1 MPQPPKQAT
10 LAPGIV
16 LSKRF
21 RIEQLIGSGGYA
33 NVYRATDL
41 TFGYDRAIKEV
52 TDLDPGVRDQFRLEA
67 ELLINSQHPN
77 IPHGYHII
85 EEKGRLYLV
94 MDYVQGKDLEERL
107 NDSLTKEHRPLDE
120 AQVLRWAIDISGA
133 LDEMHNL
140 GVPVIHRDIK
150 PANIKITPD
159 GRPILIDFGLAKLQ
173 ARGPTM
179 TAAQGVSPGFAPPEQ
194 YMARGRTDPRTDI
207 YALGATLYACLTG
220 KDPPEAPGRLLAQTG
235 AGGTNGMQLVP
246 PRRINPKVSDASE
259 RIVLRAL
266 ELSPNN
272 RQQSARE
279 LQDELIAALQR
290 LTGAAGGTTMGMGPA
305 CSRCGTQNRPDAVR
319 CANCGTSLRG
329 TEGPQRSL
337 PPGGPPSDV
346 SAKRPALSPAGGM
359 RAKEPLAGVNRTLA
373 AAAGAGGTGAAAVA
387 GVGRTGRQVAVAAP
401 RSGKQPVVAA
411 EPRTARQAAVAAEPR
426 SGKQPIPNGVNGT
439 GKQKALAA
447 TRAEP
452 AGAASAGVVAAKN
465 MATALLPAQG
475 AIAPIPA
482 KGAVEPAVAV
492 ARGKKA
498 AARATAT
505 VESGRPAWIGRRWDT
520 PVPNFGKVMLTLAA
534 IEVVW
539 GVIILALG
547 GVALATQGS
556 PFPVTQLVLGWLVVV
571 LILSI
576 LGAQALSRPVYRKN
590 ELSGA
595 RRWLQGIAITLY
607 SLAVQA
613 AGIWGATV
621 FMAAPPNPVLAVAS
635 YALFGISAL
644 IAGIVGIATVLG

>member
-1 MPQPPKQAT
+1 MPQPAKQAT
-10 LAPGIV
+10 LAPGVV

-52 TDLDPGVRDQFRLEA
+52 TDPDPGVRDQFRLEA

-120 AQVLRWAIDISGA
+120 AQVLRWAVEISGA
-133 LDEMHNL
+133 LDVMHNL

-279 LQDELIAALQR
+279 LRDELIAALQR
-290 LTGAAGGTTMGMGPA
+290 LTGGVGGTTMGMGPA
-305 CSRCGTQNRPDAVR
+305 CPRCGTQNRPDAAR
-319 CANCGTSLRG
+319 CVNCGTSLRG

-346 SAKRPALSPAGGM
+346 SAKRPALSPAGGV
-359 RAKEPLAGVNRTLA
+359 RAKEPAVGINRTLVAAAGGAGA
-373 AAAGAGGTGAAAVA
+373 AAAGA
-387 GVGRTGRQVAVAAP
+387 GRTGRQVAVAAP
-401 RSGKQPVVAA
+401 RTGKQPAAVAA
-411 EPRTARQAAVAAEPR
+411 EPRTAKQAAVAAEPR
-426 SGKQPIPNGVNGT
+426 SGKQPIPNSVNGT

-447 TRAEP
+447 RAEP
-452 AGAASAGVVAAKN
+452 SVAAVGAAKN

-482 KGAVEPAVAV
+482 KSAAEPAAI
-492 ARGKKA
+492 AAGGRGKKA
-498 AARATAT
+498 AVRAAAT
-505 VESGRPAWIGRRWDT
+505 VDSGRPAWIGRRWDT
-520 PVPNFGKVMLTLAA
+520 PVPGFGRVMLTLAA

-571 LILSI
+571 FILSI

-590 ELSGA
+590 ELSRA

>member
-1 MPQPPKQAT
+1 
-10 LAPGIV
+10 
-16 LSKRF
+16 
-21 RIEQLIGSGGYA
+21 
-33 NVYRATDL
+33 
-41 TFGYDRAIKEV
+41 
-52 TDLDPGVRDQFRLEA
+52 
-67 ELLINSQHPN
+67 
-77 IPHGYHII
+77 
-85 EEKGRLYLV
+85 

-120 AQVLRWAIDISGA
+120 AQVLRWAVEISGA
-133 LDEMHNL
+133 LDVMHNL

-272 RQQSARE
+272 RQQSAQE
-279 LQDELIAALQR
+279 LRDELVAALQR
-290 LTGAAGGTTMGMGPA
+290 LTGGVGGTTMGMGPA
-305 CSRCGTQNRPDAVR
+305 CPRCGTQNRPDAVR
-319 CANCGTSLRG
+319 CVNCGASLRAS
-329 TEGPQRSL
+329 EGPQRSL

-346 SAKRPALSPAGGM
+346 SAKRPALAPAGGA
-359 RAKEPLAGVNRTLA
+359 RAKEPAAGINRTLA
-373 AAAGAGGTGAAAVA
+373 AAAGGAGAAAA
-387 GVGRTGRQVAVAAP
+387 GVGAGRTGRQVAVAAP
-401 RSGKQPVVAA
+401 RTGKQPAVAA

-447 TRAEP
+447 RAEP
-452 AGAASAGVVAAKN
+452 SAAAVGAAKN

-482 KGAVEPAVAV
+482 KVAAEPAAAVAV

-498 AARATAT
+498 AARAAI
-505 VESGRPAWIGRRWDT
+505 VESGRRAWIGRRWDT
-520 PVPNFGKVMLTLAA
+520 PVPGFGKVMLTLAA

-556 PFPVTQLVLGWLVVV
+556 PFPVAQLVLG
-571 LILSI
+571 
-576 LGAQALSRPVYRKN
+576 
-590 ELSGA
+590 
-595 RRWLQGIAITLY
+595 
-607 SLAVQA
+607 
-613 AGIWGATV
+613 
-621 FMAAPPNPVLAVAS
+621 
-635 YALFGISAL
+635 
-644 IAGIVGIATVLG
+644 

>member
-1 MPQPPKQAT
+1 
-10 LAPGIV
+10 
-16 LSKRF
+16 
-21 RIEQLIGSGGYA
+21 
-33 NVYRATDL
+33 
-41 TFGYDRAIKEV
+41 
-52 TDLDPGVRDQFRLEA
+52 
-67 ELLINSQHPN
+67 
-77 IPHGYHII
+77 
-85 EEKGRLYLV
+85 EEKSRLYLV

-173 ARGPTM
+173 AKGPIPTM

-290 LTGAAGGTTMGMGPA
+290 LTGAVGGTTMGMGPT
-305 CSRCGTQNRPDAVR
+305 CTRCGTQNRPDAAR
-319 CANCGTSLRG
+319 CVNCGTSLRE
-329 TEGPQRSL
+329 TEGPPRSL
-337 PPGGPPSDV
+337 PPGGPLSDV
-346 SAKRPALSPAGGM
+346 SAKRPALSPAGGG
-359 RAKEPLAGVNRTLA
+359 RAKEPGAGVNRTLA
-373 AAAGAGGTGAAAVA
+373 AAAGAGGAGAAAVA
-387 GVGRTGRQVAVAAP
+387 GTGRTGRQVAVAAP
-401 RSGKQPVVAA
+401 RTGKQPAVAA
-411 EPRTARQAAVAAEPR
+411 EPRSARQAAVAAEPR
-426 SGKQPIPNGVNGT
+426 SGKQPIPNSVNGT
-439 GKQKALAA
+439 GKQKALVA
-447 TRAEP
+447 RVES
-452 AGAASAGVVAAKN
+452 AGVASAGAVAAKN

-482 KGAVEPAVAV
+482 KGAAELAAAP

-498 AARATAT
+498 AVRATAT
-505 VESGRPAWIGRRWDT
+505 VGGARPAWIGRRWDT
-520 PVPNFGKVMLTLAA
+520 PVLGFGKVMLTLAA

-539 GVIILALG
+539 GAIILALG

-556 PFPVTQLVLGWLVVV
+556 SFPVAPLVLGWLVVV
-571 LILSI
+571 FILSI
-576 LGAQALSRPVYRKN
+576 LGAQALGRPVYRKN
-590 ELSGA
+590 ELSRA

-621 FMAAPPNPVLAVAS
+621 FMAAPPNPVLAIAS